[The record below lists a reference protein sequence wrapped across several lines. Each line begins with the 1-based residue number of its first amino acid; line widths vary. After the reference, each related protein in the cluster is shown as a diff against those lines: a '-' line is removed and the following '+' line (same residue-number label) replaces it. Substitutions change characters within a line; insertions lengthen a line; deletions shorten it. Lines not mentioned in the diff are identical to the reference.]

1 MDMRTLLFII
11 QKEFLQI
18 FRNRGMLPIIF
29 VVPIVQLLILVNAAT
44 FEMKS
49 IKVSVVDLD
58 LSSSSRKLISKYEG
72 SPFYKVVQTTFSND
86 EAMEFM
92 QSGKVDIII
101 RIPNGFERQLVRENH
116 AKVQFVINAINQAVA
131 GLSSAYSTSILIDFN
146 RELMQDWLSPSQ
158 MAGLK
163 NIQTDYSYWYNPKLN
178 YKTYMVP
185 GILVLLVTIIGLLL
199 SGMNIVR
206 EKEIGTI
213 EQINVTP
220 IRKIQ
225 FIAGKLTP
233 FWIIALFEL
242 AFGLTIGK
250 LVFDIPMVG
259 NLWLIFMSGGVYL
272 FVILS
277 VGLLVSTVTNTQQQS
292 MLVTFFFM
300 VVFILMS
307 GLFTSIES
315 MPDWA
320 QKLDRLNPLMY
331 FIKIMRM
338 VLLKGSAFADIS
350 PHFWSLVV
358 FAIILSSLAV
368 WRYRKVA

>member
-1 MDMRTLLFII
+1 MRTIIYII
-11 QKEFLQI
+11 QKEFLQV
-18 FRNRGMLPIIF
+18 FRNRSMLPIIF
-29 VVPIVQLLILVNAAT
+29 ILPVVQLIILVNAAT

-49 IKVSVVDLD
+49 IRLYVVDLD
-58 LSSSSRKLISKYEG
+58 LSGTSRKLVSKFSG
-72 SPFYKVVQTTFSND
+72 SPFYRMAGSSFTYKAGED
-86 EAMEFM
+86 EMKRGHIDM
-92 QSGKVDIII
+92 ILQ
-101 RIPNGFERQLVRENH
+101 IPEGFEKQVIRDGK
-116 AKVQFVINAINQAVA
+116 ASVQFVVNAINGQAA
-131 GLSSAYSTSILIDFN
+131 GLVNAYSTMILFDYN
-146 RELMQDWLSPSQ
+146 REMVTENFDPSG
-158 MAGLK
+158 MAGIR

-185 GILVLLVTIIGLLL
+185 GILVLLVTIISLLL

-220 IRKIQ
+220 VRKVQ

-250 LVFDIPMVG
+250 LFFDIPMEG
-259 NLWLIFMSGGVYL
+259 SLGLIFLSASVYL

-277 VGLLVSTVTNTQQQS
+277 FGLLVSTITHTQQQA
-292 MLVTFFFM
+292 MLVSFFFL

-320 QKLDRLNPLMY
+320 QKVDMLNPLMY
-331 FIKIMRM
+331 FIRIMRM
-338 VLLKGSAFADIS
+338 VLLKGSEFHDIRPDFFA
-350 PHFWSLVV
+350 LVIYAV
-358 FAIILSSLAV
+358 AVVSLAIR
-368 WRYRKVA
+368 RYRKVS

>member
-1 MDMRTLLFII
+1 
-11 QKEFLQI
+11 
-18 FRNRGMLPIIF
+18 MLPIIF
-29 VVPIVQLLILVNAAT
+29 IVPIVQLLILVNAAT
-44 FEMKS
+44 FEMKN

-58 LSSSSRKLISKYEG
+58 LSSSSRKLISKFEG
-72 SPFYKVVQTTFSND
+72 SPFYKIVQTTFSYD
-86 EAMEFM
+86 QAMDYM
-92 QSGKVDIII
+92 QQGKVDVII
-101 RIPNGFERQLVRENH
+101 RIPNGFEKELVKENK

-131 GLSSAYSTSILIDFN
+131 GLSSAYCSSILIDFN
-146 RELMQDWLSPSQ
+146 RELLQDWLSPSQ
-158 MAGLK
+158 LAGIK

-225 FIAGKLTP
+225 FIAGKLAP

-250 LVFDIPMVG
+250 LVFDIPTVG
-259 NLWLIFMSGGVYL
+259 SLWLIFLSGGVYL

-277 VGLLVSTVTNTQQQS
+277 VGLLVSTITNTQQQA
-292 MLVTFFFM
+292 MLVSFFFL

-320 QKLDRLNPLMY
+320 QKIDRLNPLMY
-331 FIKIMRM
+331 FIRIMRM

-350 PHFWSLVV
+350 RDLYSLGI
-358 FAIILSSLAV
+358 FAVIMSSLAV
-368 WRYRKVA
+368 RRYRKVA